1 MVVVNKVDY
10 IRVKTLE
17 NTDISYLSDYDRYNA
32 GVEFNGKTFSFLYS
46 NVKDISGL
54 EITKDLYIKIK
65 AFYKTLDKDNKQYIF
80 NEIMLNIA
88 ELIFR
93 LRVDLGVEK

>member
-1 MVVVNKVDY
+1 MVVVKKVDY
-10 IRVKTLE
+10 VKVQTLE
-17 NTDISYLSDYDRYNA
+17 NMDTSFLSDYDKFTANVEYNEK
-32 GVEFNGKTFSFLYS
+32 GFSFFY
-46 NVKDISGL
+46 NNIKDITGL
-54 EITKDLYIKIK
+54 DITKDIYVKIK